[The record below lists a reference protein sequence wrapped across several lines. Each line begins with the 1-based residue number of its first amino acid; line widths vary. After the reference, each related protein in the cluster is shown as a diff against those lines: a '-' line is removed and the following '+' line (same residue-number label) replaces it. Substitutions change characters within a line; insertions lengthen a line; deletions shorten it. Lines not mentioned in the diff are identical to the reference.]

1 MPQNQMVR
9 TKCCRTKCCRTVDF
23 SCTTC
28 DAVFP
33 RVHID
38 ISESDVLIGFPAPLA
53 RVWRRLMAFD
63 RAAQHHHDRLED
75 AVREEITALLE
86 GGLADP
92 RIGLVTVNVVELMPK
107 GKTAHVYVSV
117 SGSQEEAET
126 TLTALQAAKGYIR
139 HELALR
145 LQARKAP
152 DLMFHLDRS
161 DVIEKKI
168 EAVRAREKRK
178 RD

>member
-1 MPQNQMVR
+1 M
-9 TKCCRTKCCRTVDF
+9 
-23 SCTTC
+23 
-28 DAVFP
+28 
-33 RVHID
+33 
-38 ISESDVLIGFPAPLA
+38 
-53 RVWRRLMAFD
+53 FD
-63 RAAQHHHDRLED
+63 RNLQHHHQRLED

-107 GKTAHVYVSV
+107 GKTAHIYVSV
-117 SGSQEEAET
+117 LGSDEEAK
-126 TLTALQAAKGYIR
+126 LALAALQAAKGYIR

-161 DVIEKKI
+161 EIIEKKLA
-168 EAVRAREKRK
+168 AVKQREKK
-178 RD
+178 KPGSQ

>member
-1 MPQNQMVR
+1 
-9 TKCCRTKCCRTVDF
+9 
-23 SCTTC
+23 
-28 DAVFP
+28 
-33 RVHID
+33 
-38 ISESDVLIGFPAPLA
+38 
-53 RVWRRLMAFD
+53 MAFD

-75 AVREEITALLE
+75 TVREEITALLE

-92 RIGLVTVNVVELMPK
+92 RIGLVTVNVVELMKK

-117 SGSQEEAET
+117 LGSETEAEE
-126 TLTALQAAKGYIR
+126 TLAALQAAKGYIR

-161 DVIEKKI
+161 DIITKKL
-168 EAVRAREKRK
+168 EAVRERDKRK
-178 RD
+178 RS

>member
-1 MPQNQMVR
+1 M
-9 TKCCRTKCCRTVDF
+9 
-23 SCTTC
+23 
-28 DAVFP
+28 
-33 RVHID
+33 
-38 ISESDVLIGFPAPLA
+38 
-53 RVWRRLMAFD
+53 FD
-63 RAAQHHHDRLED
+63 RAKQHHHDRLED

-107 GKTAHVYVSV
+107 GKTAHIYVAV
-117 SGSQEEAET
+117 LGTEEEADE
-126 TLTALQAAKGYIR
+126 ALAALRAAKGYIR

-161 DVIEKKI
+161 DIIEKKL
-168 EAVRAREKRK
+168 EAVKQREKKAK
-178 RD
+178 R

>member
-1 MPQNQMVR
+1 
-9 TKCCRTKCCRTVDF
+9 
-23 SCTTC
+23 
-28 DAVFP
+28 
-33 RVHID
+33 
-38 ISESDVLIGFPAPLA
+38 
-53 RVWRRLMAFD
+53 MAFD

-92 RIGLVTVNVVELMPK
+92 RIGLVTVNVVELMPR

-117 SGSQEEAET
+117 TGSAEEAEQ